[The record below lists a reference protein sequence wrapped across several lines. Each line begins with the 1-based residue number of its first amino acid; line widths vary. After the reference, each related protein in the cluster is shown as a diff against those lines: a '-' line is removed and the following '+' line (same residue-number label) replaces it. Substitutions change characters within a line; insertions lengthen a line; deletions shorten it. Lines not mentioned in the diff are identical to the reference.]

1 LDKILELS
9 NIHFSYGS
17 NQALS
22 GINFDLYRQEIHALA
37 GDHRSGKSTLA
48 KILGGSLRNQDGEI
62 RLNGIRHAFFTPK
75 SSIDNRIGVVYQDP
89 EIVPNMS
96 AVENIYVGR
105 MPHFFVLKRDR
116 RGMRR
121 NCGKLFQSLD
131 IDIDMDTPLKKLS
144 KGNQQIISIAR
155 VLSLG
160 AEVLILDE
168 IAQRLTPSEM
178 NNIYSICRTIKSQG
192 KSIVYITSNIDEVFK
207 IADRVTVIRDGYR
220 TGTEKVE
227 DIEPSK
233 LLNLAYNMAYFSDTE
248 SIVEKPRLLFTKQ
261 EEAIIKSL
269 PIGMIVLDPVH
280 RVRIMNTSA
289 EKIFGLRDNTEK
301 HQHIRAILSRLELEE
316 IDQILEAIEPK
327 RNQVREKLMTEDKR
341 VLSLRTM
348 PLFDISSVFLG
359 TNVFVEDVS
368 VEYDTKEYLL
378 RAEQIA
384 SSGELAAGVA
394 HEINNPL
401 GIIQNYVQLIEL
413 QIQDREIKETLMQIQ
428 VELNRIV
435 EIVQSLL
442 SFSRVRQNP
451 YKPLPLNDLLDEVLL
466 LVSHK
471 LKDKNI
477 VVARHYPANPVVIM
491 GYENKLKQLFM
502 NLIMNSIDAVLTGG
516 HIAVT
521 VDESLEHVEVTVRDN
536 GYGIPDTIQEE
547 IFKPFFSTK
556 MTKTNSGLGLSICQ
570 HIVESH
576 KGIITFISDP
586 GKSTRFTV
594 RLPMER
600 KPGPTP
606 PAAVQPSP
614 ARN

>member
-1 LDKILELS
+1 LEKILELS
-9 NIHFSYGS
+9 NILFSYGS

-22 GINFDLYRQEIHALA
+22 GVDFDLYRQEIHALT

-48 KILGGSLRNQDGEI
+48 KILGGSLRNQGGEI
-62 RLNGIRHAFFTPK
+62 RLNGIKHATFTPK

-89 EIVPNMS
+89 EILPNMS
-96 AVENIYVGR
+96 ALENIYVGR
-105 MPHFFVLKRDR
+105 MPHFFVLKGDR
-116 RGMRR
+116 GRMRH
-121 NCGKLFQSLD
+121 NCEKLFESLN
-131 IDIDMDTPLKKLS
+131 IDIDMDTPLRKLS

-168 IAQRLTPSEM
+168 IAQRLTPAEM

-233 LLNLAYNMAYFSDTE
+233 LLNLAYFSDTE
-248 SIVEKPRLLFTKQ
+248 SIVEQPRLLFTKQ

-269 PIGMIVLDPVH
+269 PIGMIVLDPAH
-280 RVRIMNTSA
+280 RVRVMNTSA
-289 EKIFGLRDNTEK
+289 EKIFALLDSTADNP
-301 HQHIRAILSRLELEE
+301 HIQDILSRLELEE
-316 IDQILEAIEPK
+316 IDQILEAIEQQ
-327 RNQVREKLMTEDKR
+327 RHQVREKLMTGDKR

-348 PLFDISSVFLG
+348 PLFDASSAFLG

-401 GIIQNYVQLIEL
+401 GIIQNYVQLIDL
-413 QIQDREIKETLMQIQ
+413 QIRDREIKKTLAQIQ
-428 VELNRIV
+428 VELDRIV

-471 LKDKNI
+471 IKDKNI
-477 VVARHYPANPVVIM
+477 TVARHYPETPVVIM

-502 NLIMNSIDAVLTGG
+502 NLIVNSIDAVLTGG
-516 HIAVT
+516 QIEAT
-521 VDESLEHVEVTVRDN
+521 VEESQSHVEVTIRDN
-536 GYGIPDTIQEE
+536 GYGIPRTIQEE

-556 MTKTNSGLGLSICQ
+556 VTKTNTGLGLSICQ

-576 KGIITFISDP
+576 KGIITFSSDP

-594 RLPMER
+594 RLPVGREANQ
-600 KPGPTP
+600 KQ
-606 PAAVQPSP
+606 PAEEPVPS
-614 ARN
+614 RF

>member
-1 LDKILELS
+1 MEKILELS

-17 NQALS
+17 NPALS

-62 RLNGIRHAFFTPK
+62 RLNGIQHASFSPK

-89 EIVPNMS
+89 EILPNMS
-96 AVENIYVGR
+96 ALENIYVGR
-105 MPHFFVLKRDR
+105 MPHFFVLKGDR
-116 RGMRR
+116 RRMRH
-121 NCGKLFQSLD
+121 NCQKLFQSLN
-131 IDIDMDTPLKKLS
+131 IDIDMDTPLRKLS

-233 LLNLAYNMAYFSDTE
+233 LLNLAYNMAFFSDTE

-261 EEAIIKSL
+261 EETIIKSL
-269 PIGMIVLDPVH
+269 PIGMIVLDPAH

-289 EKIFGLRDNTEK
+289 EKIFVLREATAENPHVEDL
-301 HQHIRAILSRLELEE
+301 LSRLELEE
-316 IDQILEAIEPK
+316 IDQILEAIEQ
-327 RNQVREKLMTEDKR
+327 RRHQVREKLMTKDKR

-348 PLFDISSVFLG
+348 PLFDVSSAFLG

-401 GIIQNYVQLIEL
+401 GIIQNYVQLIDL
-413 QIQDREIKETLMQIQ
+413 QIRDKDIKETLAQIQ

-435 EIVQSLL
+435 EIVQTLL

-471 LKDKNI
+471 IKDKNI
-477 VVARHYPANPVVIM
+477 AVARHYPAHPVVIM

-516 HIAVT
+516 HIEAT
-521 VDESLEHVEVTVRDN
+521 VEESPQYVEVTIRDN
-536 GYGIPDTIQEE
+536 GYGIPRTIQEE

-556 MTKTNSGLGLSICQ
+556 MTKTNTGLGLSICQ

-576 KGIITFISDP
+576 KGIITFASDP
-586 GKSTRFTV
+586 GESTRFTV
-594 RLPMER
+594 RLPVER
-600 KPGPTP
+600 ATNRRDEEEEP
-606 PAAVQPSP
+606 VRS
-614 ARN
+614 RL

>member
-1 LDKILELS
+1 MEKILELS
-9 NIHFSYGS
+9 NILFSYGS
-17 NQALS
+17 NQALR
-22 GINFDLYRQEIHALA
+22 GVDFDLYRQEIHALT

-48 KILGGSLRNQDGEI
+48 KILGGSLRNQGGEI
-62 RLNGIRHAFFTPK
+62 RLNGIKHTTFTPK

-89 EIVPNMS
+89 EILPNMS
-96 AVENIYVGR
+96 ALENIYVGR
-105 MPHFFVLKRDR
+105 MPHFFVLKGDR
-116 RGMRR
+116 GRMRH
-121 NCGKLFQSLD
+121 NCEKLFESLN
-131 IDIDMDTPLKKLS
+131 IDIDMDTPLRKLS

-168 IAQRLTPSEM
+168 IAQRLTPAEM

-233 LLNLAYNMAYFSDTE
+233 LLNLAYFSDTE
-248 SIVEKPRLLFTKQ
+248 SIVEQPRLLFTKQ

-269 PIGMIVLDPVH
+269 PIGMIVLDPAH
-280 RVRIMNTSA
+280 RVRVMNTSA
-289 EKIFGLRDNTEK
+289 EKIFALLDSTADNP
-301 HQHIRAILSRLELEE
+301 HIQDILSRLELEE
-316 IDQILEAIEPK
+316 IDQILEAIEQQ
-327 RNQVREKLMTEDKR
+327 RHQVREKLMTGDKR

-348 PLFDISSVFLG
+348 PLFDASSAFLG

-401 GIIQNYVQLIEL
+401 GIIQNYVQLIDL
-413 QIQDREIKETLMQIQ
+413 QIGDREIKKTLAQIQ
-428 VELNRIV
+428 VELDRIV

-477 VVARHYPANPVVIM
+477 TVARHYPETPVVIM

-502 NLIMNSIDAVLTGG
+502 NLIVNSIDAVLTGG
-516 HIAVT
+516 QIEAT
-521 VDESLEHVEVTVRDN
+521 VEESQSHVEVTIRDN
-536 GYGIPDTIQEE
+536 GYGIPRTIQEE

-556 MTKTNSGLGLSICQ
+556 VTKTNTGLGLSICQ

-576 KGIITFISDP
+576 KGIITFSSDP

-594 RLPMER
+594 RLPVGREANQ
-600 KPGPTP
+600 KQ
-606 PAAVQPSP
+606 PAEEPAPS
-614 ARN
+614 RF

>member
-1 LDKILELS
+1 MEKILELS
-9 NIHFSYGS
+9 NILFSYGS
-17 NQALS
+17 NQALR
-22 GINFDLYRQEIHALA
+22 GVDFDLYRQEIHALT

-48 KILGGSLRNQDGEI
+48 KILGGSLRNQGGEI
-62 RLNGIRHAFFTPK
+62 RLNGIKHATFTPK

-89 EIVPNMS
+89 EILPNMS
-96 AVENIYVGR
+96 ALENIYVGR
-105 MPHFFVLKRDR
+105 MPHFFVLKGDR
-116 RGMRR
+116 GRMRH
-121 NCGKLFQSLD
+121 NCEKLFESLN
-131 IDIDMDTPLKKLS
+131 IDIDMDTPLRKLS

-168 IAQRLTPSEM
+168 IAQRLTPAEM

-233 LLNLAYNMAYFSDTE
+233 LLNLAYFSDTE
-248 SIVEKPRLLFTKQ
+248 SIVEQPRLLFTKQ

-269 PIGMIVLDPVH
+269 PIGMIVLDPAH
-280 RVRIMNTSA
+280 RVRVMNTSA
-289 EKIFGLRDNTEK
+289 EKIFALLDSTADNP
-301 HQHIRAILSRLELEE
+301 HIQDILSRLELEE
-316 IDQILEAIEPK
+316 IDQILEAIEQQ
-327 RNQVREKLMTEDKR
+327 RHQVREKLMTGDKR

-348 PLFDISSVFLG
+348 PLFDASSAFLG

-401 GIIQNYVQLIEL
+401 GIIQNYVQLIDL
-413 QIQDREIKETLMQIQ
+413 QIGDREIKKTLAQIQ
-428 VELNRIV
+428 VELDRIV

-477 VVARHYPANPVVIM
+477 TVARHYPEIPVVIM

-502 NLIMNSIDAVLTGG
+502 NLIVNSIDAVLTGG
-516 HIAVT
+516 QIEAT
-521 VDESLEHVEVTVRDN
+521 VEESQSHVEVTIRDN
-536 GYGIPDTIQEE
+536 GYGIPRTIQEE

-556 MTKTNSGLGLSICQ
+556 VTKTNTGLGLSICQ

-576 KGIITFISDP
+576 KGIITFSSDP

-594 RLPMER
+594 RLPVGREANQ
-600 KPGPTP
+600 KQ
-606 PAAVQPSP
+606 PAEEPAPS
-614 ARN
+614 RF

>member
-1 LDKILELS
+1 LEKILELS
-9 NIHFSYGS
+9 NILFSYGS

-22 GINFDLYRQEIHALA
+22 GVDFDLYRQEIHALT

-48 KILGGSLRNQDGEI
+48 KILGGSLRNQGGEI
-62 RLNGIRHAFFTPK
+62 RLNGIKHATFTPK

-89 EIVPNMS
+89 EILPNMS
-96 AVENIYVGR
+96 ALENIYVGR
-105 MPHFFVLKRDR
+105 MPHFFVLKGDR
-116 RGMRR
+116 GRMRH
-121 NCGKLFQSLD
+121 NCEKLFESLN
-131 IDIDMDTPLKKLS
+131 IDIDMDTPLRKLS

-168 IAQRLTPSEM
+168 IAQRLTPAEM

-233 LLNLAYNMAYFSDTE
+233 LLNLAYFSDTE
-248 SIVEKPRLLFTKQ
+248 SIVEQPRLLFTKQ

-269 PIGMIVLDPVH
+269 PIGMIVLDPAH
-280 RVRIMNTSA
+280 RVRVMNTSA
-289 EKIFGLRDNTEK
+289 EKIFALLDSTADNP
-301 HQHIRAILSRLELEE
+301 HIQDILSRLELEE
-316 IDQILEAIEPK
+316 IDQILEAIEQQ
-327 RNQVREKLMTEDKR
+327 RHQVREKLMTGDKR

-348 PLFDISSVFLG
+348 PLFDASSAFLG

-401 GIIQNYVQLIEL
+401 GIIQNYVQLIDL
-413 QIQDREIKETLMQIQ
+413 QIGDREIKKTLAQIQ
-428 VELNRIV
+428 VELDRIV

-477 VVARHYPANPVVIM
+477 TVARHYPETPVVIM

-502 NLIMNSIDAVLTGG
+502 NLIVNSIDAVLTGG
-516 HIAVT
+516 QIEAT
-521 VDESLEHVEVTVRDN
+521 VEESQSHVEVTIRDN
-536 GYGIPDTIQEE
+536 GYGIPRTIQEE

-556 MTKTNSGLGLSICQ
+556 VTKTNTGLGLSICQ

-576 KGIITFISDP
+576 KGIITFSSDP

-594 RLPMER
+594 RLPVGREANQ
-600 KPGPTP
+600 KQ
-606 PAAVQPSP
+606 PAEEPAPS
-614 ARN
+614 RF

>member
-1 LDKILELS
+1 LEKILELS
-9 NIHFSYGS
+9 NILFSYGS
-17 NQALS
+17 NQALR
-22 GINFDLYRQEIHALA
+22 GVDFDLYRQEIHALT

-48 KILGGSLRNQDGEI
+48 KILGGSLRNQGGEI
-62 RLNGIRHAFFTPK
+62 RLNGIKHATFTPK

-89 EIVPNMS
+89 EILPNMS
-96 AVENIYVGR
+96 ALENIYVGR
-105 MPHFFVLKRDR
+105 MPHFFVLKGDR
-116 RGMRR
+116 GRMRH
-121 NCGKLFQSLD
+121 NCEKLFESLN
-131 IDIDMDTPLKKLS
+131 IDIDMDTPLRKLS

-168 IAQRLTPSEM
+168 IAQRLTPAEM

-233 LLNLAYNMAYFSDTE
+233 LLNLAYFSDTE
-248 SIVEKPRLLFTKQ
+248 SIVEQPRLLFTKQ

-269 PIGMIVLDPVH
+269 PIGMIVLDPAH
-280 RVRIMNTSA
+280 RVRVMNTSA
-289 EKIFGLRDNTEK
+289 EKIFALLDSTADNP
-301 HQHIRAILSRLELEE
+301 HIQDILSRLELEE
-316 IDQILEAIEPK
+316 IDQILEAIEQQ
-327 RNQVREKLMTEDKR
+327 RHQVREKLMTGDKR

-348 PLFDISSVFLG
+348 PLFDASSAFLG

-401 GIIQNYVQLIEL
+401 GIIQNYVQLIDL
-413 QIQDREIKETLMQIQ
+413 QIGDREIKKTLAQIQ
-428 VELNRIV
+428 VELDRIV

-477 VVARHYPANPVVIM
+477 TVARHYPETPVVIM

-502 NLIMNSIDAVLTGG
+502 NLIVNSIDAVLTGG
-516 HIAVT
+516 QIEAT
-521 VDESLEHVEVTVRDN
+521 VEESQSHVEVTIRDN
-536 GYGIPDTIQEE
+536 GYGIPRTIQEE

-556 MTKTNSGLGLSICQ
+556 VTKTNTGLGLSICQ

-576 KGIITFISDP
+576 KGIITFSSDP

-594 RLPMER
+594 RLPVGREANQ
-600 KPGPTP
+600 KQ
-606 PAAVQPSP
+606 PAEEPAPS
-614 ARN
+614 RF

>member
-1 LDKILELS
+1 MEKILELS
-9 NIHFSYGS
+9 NILFSYGS
-17 NQALS
+17 NQALR
-22 GINFDLYRQEIHALA
+22 GVDFDLYRQEIHALT

-48 KILGGSLRNQDGEI
+48 KILGGSLRNQGGEI
-62 RLNGIRHAFFTPK
+62 RLNGIKHATFTPK

-89 EIVPNMS
+89 EILPNMS
-96 AVENIYVGR
+96 ALENIYVGR
-105 MPHFFVLKRDR
+105 MPHFFVLKGDR
-116 RGMRR
+116 GRMRH
-121 NCGKLFQSLD
+121 NCEKLFESLN
-131 IDIDMDTPLKKLS
+131 IDIDMDTPLRKLS

-168 IAQRLTPSEM
+168 IAQRLTPAEM

-233 LLNLAYNMAYFSDTE
+233 LLNLAYFSDTE
-248 SIVEKPRLLFTKQ
+248 SIVEQPRLLFTKQ

-269 PIGMIVLDPVH
+269 PIGMIVLDPAH
-280 RVRIMNTSA
+280 RVRVMNTSA
-289 EKIFGLRDNTEK
+289 EKIFALLDSTADNP
-301 HQHIRAILSRLELEE
+301 HIQDILSRLELEE
-316 IDQILEAIEPK
+316 IDQILEAIEQQ
-327 RNQVREKLMTEDKR
+327 RHQVREKLMTGDKR

-348 PLFDISSVFLG
+348 PLFDASSAFLG

-401 GIIQNYVQLIEL
+401 GIIQNYVQLIDL
-413 QIQDREIKETLMQIQ
+413 QIGDREIKKTLAQIQ
-428 VELNRIV
+428 VELDRIV

-477 VVARHYPANPVVIM
+477 TVARHYPETPVVIM

-502 NLIMNSIDAVLTGG
+502 NLIVNSIDAVLTGG
-516 HIAVT
+516 QIEAT
-521 VDESLEHVEVTVRDN
+521 VEESQSHVEVTIRDN
-536 GYGIPDTIQEE
+536 GYGIPRTIQEE

-556 MTKTNSGLGLSICQ
+556 VTKTNTGLGLSICQ

-576 KGIITFISDP
+576 KGIITFSSDP

-594 RLPMER
+594 RLPVGREANQ
-600 KPGPTP
+600 KQ
-606 PAAVQPSP
+606 PAEEPAPS
-614 ARN
+614 RF

>member
-1 LDKILELS
+1 LEKILELS
-9 NIHFSYGS
+9 NILFSYGS
-17 NQALS
+17 NQALR
-22 GINFDLYRQEIHALA
+22 GVDFDLYRQEIHALT

-48 KILGGSLRNQDGEI
+48 KILGGSLRNQGGEI
-62 RLNGIRHAFFTPK
+62 RLNGIKHATFTPK

-89 EIVPNMS
+89 EILPNMS
-96 AVENIYVGR
+96 ALENIYVGR
-105 MPHFFVLKRDR
+105 MPHFFVLKGDR
-116 RGMRR
+116 GRMRH
-121 NCGKLFQSLD
+121 NCEKLFESLN
-131 IDIDMDTPLKKLS
+131 IDIDMDTPLRKLS

-168 IAQRLTPSEM
+168 IAQRLTPAEM

-233 LLNLAYNMAYFSDTE
+233 LLNLAYFSDTE
-248 SIVEKPRLLFTKQ
+248 SIVEQPRLLFTKQ

-269 PIGMIVLDPVH
+269 PIGMIVLDPAH
-280 RVRIMNTSA
+280 RVRVMNTSA
-289 EKIFGLRDNTEK
+289 EKIFALLDSTADNP
-301 HQHIRAILSRLELEE
+301 HIQDILSRLELEE
-316 IDQILEAIEPK
+316 IDQILEAIEQQ
-327 RNQVREKLMTEDKR
+327 RHQVSEKLMTGDKR

-348 PLFDISSVFLG
+348 PLFDASSAFLG

-401 GIIQNYVQLIEL
+401 GIIQNYVQLIDL
-413 QIQDREIKETLMQIQ
+413 QIGDREIKKTLAQIQ
-428 VELNRIV
+428 VELDRIV

-477 VVARHYPANPVVIM
+477 TVARHYPEIPVVIM

-502 NLIMNSIDAVLTGG
+502 NLIVNSIDAVLTGG
-516 HIAVT
+516 QIEAT
-521 VDESLEHVEVTVRDN
+521 VEESQSHVEVTIRDN
-536 GYGIPDTIQEE
+536 GYGIPRTIQEE

-556 MTKTNSGLGLSICQ
+556 VTKTNTGLGLSICQ

-576 KGIITFISDP
+576 KGIITFSSDP

-594 RLPMER
+594 RLPVGREANQ
-600 KPGPTP
+600 KQ
-606 PAAVQPSP
+606 PAEEPAPS
-614 ARN
+614 RF

>member
-1 LDKILELS
+1 MEKILELS
-9 NIHFSYGS
+9 NILFSYGS
-17 NQALS
+17 NQALR
-22 GINFDLYRQEIHALA
+22 GVDFDLYRQEIHALT

-48 KILGGSLRNQDGEI
+48 KILGGSLRNQGGEI
-62 RLNGIRHAFFTPK
+62 RLNGIKHTTFTPK

-89 EIVPNMS
+89 EILPNMS
-96 AVENIYVGR
+96 ALENIYVGR
-105 MPHFFVLKRDR
+105 MPHFFVLKGDR
-116 RGMRR
+116 GRMRH
-121 NCGKLFQSLD
+121 NCEKLFESLN
-131 IDIDMDTPLKKLS
+131 IDIDMDTPLRKLS

-168 IAQRLTPSEM
+168 IAQRLTPAEM

-233 LLNLAYNMAYFSDTE
+233 LLNLAYFSDTE
-248 SIVEKPRLLFTKQ
+248 SIVEQPRLLFTKQ

-269 PIGMIVLDPVH
+269 PIGMIVLDPAH
-280 RVRIMNTSA
+280 RVRVMNTSA
-289 EKIFGLRDNTEK
+289 EKIFALLDSTADNP
-301 HQHIRAILSRLELEE
+301 HIQDILSRLELEE
-316 IDQILEAIEPK
+316 IDQILEAIEQQ
-327 RNQVREKLMTEDKR
+327 RHQVREKLMTGDKR

-348 PLFDISSVFLG
+348 PLFDASSAFLG

-401 GIIQNYVQLIEL
+401 GIIQNYVQLIDL
-413 QIQDREIKETLMQIQ
+413 QIGDREIKKTLAQIQ
-428 VELNRIV
+428 VELDRIV

-477 VVARHYPANPVVIM
+477 TVARHYPEIPVVIM

-502 NLIMNSIDAVLTGG
+502 NLIVNSIDAVLTGG
-516 HIAVT
+516 QIEAT
-521 VDESLEHVEVTVRDN
+521 VEESQSHVEVTIRDN
-536 GYGIPDTIQEE
+536 GYGIPRTIQEE

-556 MTKTNSGLGLSICQ
+556 VTKTNTGLGLSICQ

-576 KGIITFISDP
+576 KGIITFSSDP

-594 RLPMER
+594 RLPVGREANQ
-600 KPGPTP
+600 KQ
-606 PAAVQPSP
+606 PAEEPAPS
-614 ARN
+614 RF